1 MSHRFAVFPAGVVHS
16 IEEAN
21 DLVCAMCAG
30 SVGEPASA
38 LRELVEAL
46 PDDGEALCLVE
57 RSADSRGVIIGT
69 DQPEDGLLRYLLL
82 EAMDRDLAVYDINL
96 FRLYDP
102 RGRIDIDVELPDDV
116 TLPYLTPA
124 LLRDLVLR
132 PTWPLADQPYFAV
145 ARGEHE
151 YVQTYRT
158 DDGTY
163 ALEYRDGG
171 PDAHFKYRTT
181 DIGLVADV
189 MWGWV
194 TRDASWR
201 TAVAWTRLEIEDP
214 DDQDS
219 WRLNSGTFYVDE
231 NSDRELGFDDTDGEP
246 FLAYHAGN
254 PENEKDVEGRLIP
267 LGWVLHVSVEEQI
280 ATEVLDFDSVDEAV
294 AKARE
299 YLGPPTDNAPRYVSL
314 RNEHRDDGSWLNL
327 DASLGDDGSLRI
339 SGQDLGP
346 VTRTISSDGEYEYFY
361 TVAAEH
367 VPALVVALG
376 GQPGTDVI
384 DLLSQHYCGDASYQL
399 EREIESSG
407 VEYHFTN
414 YS

>member
-1 MSHRFAVFPAGVVHS
+1 MSS
-16 IEEAN
+16 
-21 DLVCAMCAG
+21 
-30 SVGEPASA
+30 
-38 LRELVEAL
+38 
-46 PDDGEALCLVE
+46 
-57 RSADSRGVIIGT
+57 SRPI
-69 DQPEDGLLRYLLL
+69 
-82 EAMDRDLAVYDINL
+82 A
-96 FRLYDP
+96 
-102 RGRIDIDVELPDDV
+102 
-116 TLPYLTPA
+116 
-124 LLRDLVLR
+124 
-132 PTWPLADQPYFAV
+132 
-145 ARGEHE
+145 
-151 YVQTYRT
+151 T

-194 TRDASWR
+194 TRGLELAYCCCMDSAGDR
-201 TAVAWTRLEIEDP
+201 RQTA

-219 WRLNSGTFYVDE
+219 WRPNSGTSYVDE

-254 PENEKDVEGRLIP
+254 PDNEKDAEGRLIP
-267 LGWVLHVSVEEQI
+267 IGWVLHDQTRSSSRPKCW
-280 ATEVLDFDSVDEAV
+280 TSTDVDEAV
-294 AKARE
+294 AKAKD
-299 YLGPPTDNAPRYVSL
+299 YLGAPTDIAPRYVSL

-346 VTRTISSDGEYEYFY
+346 VTRTISPDGEYEYFY
-361 TVAAEH
+361 TVAAED

-384 DLLSQHYCGDASYQL
+384 DLLTQRCSGDDLLPTRARNSVQRSHVPLLQLPLMRFSQIADSPTPPACS
-399 EREIESSG
+399 
-407 VEYHFTN
+407 
-414 YS
+414 